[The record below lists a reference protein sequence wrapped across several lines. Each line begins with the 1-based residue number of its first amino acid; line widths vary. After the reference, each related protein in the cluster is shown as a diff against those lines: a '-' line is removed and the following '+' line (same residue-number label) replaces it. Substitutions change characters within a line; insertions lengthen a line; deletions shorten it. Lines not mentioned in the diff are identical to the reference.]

1 MLSVSQRVDKIFA
14 ETVGFDLSSWEKY
27 EFLPNI
33 RDNLRLTPSQERVLS
48 TIEAR
53 LARENDREG
62 EDFDEN
68 Y

>member
-1 MLSVSQRVDKIFA
+1 VSQRIDKIFA
-14 ETVGFDLSSWEKY
+14 ETVKNDLSSWEKY

-33 RDNLRLTPSQERVLS
+33 RDNRRLTPSQERILG

-53 LARENDREG
+53 LARENARED
-62 EDFDEN
+62 EDFDED